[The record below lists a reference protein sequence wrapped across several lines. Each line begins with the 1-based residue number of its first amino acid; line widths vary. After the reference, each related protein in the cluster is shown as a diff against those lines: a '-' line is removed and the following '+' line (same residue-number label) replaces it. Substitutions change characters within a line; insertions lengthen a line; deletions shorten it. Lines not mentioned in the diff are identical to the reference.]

1 MKRVSILMV
10 SGAFA
15 LLPFAAAGQADEAKA
30 TALMK
35 KEGCVKCHSVSAD
48 KGGPSLK
55 SIAAKYKGNA
65 EGEKKVIEQMTKA
78 EKHPHAKTKDQAEL
92 QNLAKYILSR

>member
-1 MKRVSILMV
+1 MKRVSILLV
-10 SGAFA
+10 TGAFS

-35 KEGCVKCHSVSAD
+35 KEGCVKCHSVGAD

-65 EGEKKVIEQMTKA
+65 EGEAKVIAQFTKG
-78 EKHPHAKTKDQAEL
+78 EKHPHVKTKDDAEIK
-92 QNLAKYILSR
+92 NLAKYILSR

>member
-1 MKRVSILMV
+1 MNKVSILV
-10 SGAFA
+10 VASAFS
-15 LLPFAAAGQADEAKA
+15 LLPFATASADDAKA

-55 SIAAKYKGNA
+55 SISAKYKGNA
-65 EGEKKVIEQMTKA
+65 EGEAKVIAQFTTA
-78 EKHPHAKTKDQAEL
+78 SGHAHLKTKDQAEIK
-92 QNLAKYILSR
+92 NLAKYILSR

>member
-1 MKRVSILMV
+1 MMRVSILV
-10 SGAFA
+10 VASAFSM
-15 LLPFAAAGQADEAKA
+15 LPFAAAQADDAKA

-35 KEGCVKCHSVSAD
+35 KEGCVKCHSVGAD

-65 EGEKKVIEQMTKA
+65 DAEKNVIAQVTTKD
-78 EKHPHAKTKDQAEL
+78 KHPHAKTKDQAEL
-92 QNLAKYILSR
+92 SNLAKYILSR

>member
-1 MKRVSILMV
+1 MKRVSILV
-10 SGAFA
+10 VASAFSM
-15 LLPFAAAGQADEAKA
+15 LPFAAAHADDAKA

-55 SIAAKYKGNA
+55 SISAKYKGNA
-65 EGEKKVIEQMTKA
+65 DAEKKVIEQITTKD
-78 EKHPHAKTKDQAEL
+78 KHPHAKTKDQGEL
-92 QNLAKYILSR
+92 SNLAKYILSR